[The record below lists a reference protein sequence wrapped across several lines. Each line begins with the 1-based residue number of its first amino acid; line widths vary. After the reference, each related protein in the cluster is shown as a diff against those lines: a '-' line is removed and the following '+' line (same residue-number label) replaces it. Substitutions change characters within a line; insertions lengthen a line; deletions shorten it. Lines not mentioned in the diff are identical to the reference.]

1 MRIYRCW
8 FCSSPIYPGHGI
20 LFVRNDCKEF
30 RFCRG
35 KCHKA
40 FKKHKNPR
48 KVRWTK
54 VSRRVRGKELT
65 DDLSQTFERKRN
77 SLLKYERAAV
87 KKIVD
92 AVPKIDQIKHKRESA
107 FIKKRLSKGVQLRR
121 EEDIKLVNTQMHLIE
136 APGGRFG
143 SLINNDLK
151 SYFIA
156 KRKRELMDIDSETD
170 LSEEETMDLSFTEL
184 EKETSKRKAVDKSKT
199 RVKKQKIALEAS

>member
-8 FCSSPIYPGHGI
+8 FCSSPIYPGHGT

-54 VSRRVRGKELT
+54 VSRRIRGKELT
-65 DDLSQTFERKRN
+65 DDLAQTFERKRN
-77 SLLKYERAAV
+77 SLFKYERATV
-87 KKIVD
+87 QKIVS

-107 FIKKRLSKGVQLRR
+107 FIRKRLIKGVQLRT

-136 APGGRFG
+136 APE
-143 SLINNDLK
+143 
-151 SYFIA
+151 A
-156 KRKRELMDIDSETD
+156 KRKRELMDVDSESD
-170 LSEEETMDLSFTEL
+170 LSVEDTMDLSLNEL
-184 EKETSKRKAVDKSKT
+184 EKQTNKGKVADKSKA
-199 RVKKQKIALEAS
+199 RAKKQKIALETK

>member
-87 KKIVD
+87 RKIVD

-107 FIKKRLSKGVQLRR
+107 FIKKRLSKGVELRR

-136 APGGRFG
+136 APG
-143 SLINNDLK
+143 
-151 SYFIA
+151 A
-156 KRKRELMDIDSETD
+156 KRKRELMDIDSESG
-170 LSEEETMDLSFTEL
+170 LSEEETMDLSLTEL
-184 EKETSKRKAVDKSKT
+184 EKETSKRKVVDKSKT
-199 RVKKQKIALEAS
+199 RGKKQKIALEAS

>member
-1 MRIYRCW
+1 MIKS
-8 FCSSPIYPGHGI
+8 FP
-20 LFVRNDCKEF
+20 
-30 RFCRG
+30 
-35 KCHKA
+35 
-40 FKKHKNPR
+40 
-48 KVRWTK
+48 
-54 VSRRVRGKELT
+54 
-65 DDLSQTFERKRN
+65 
-77 SLLKYERAAV
+77 
-87 KKIVD
+87 VD

-170 LSEEETMDLSFTEL
+170 LSEEETIDLSFTEL

-199 RVKKQKIALEAS
+199 RGKKQKIALEAS

>member
-8 FCSSPIYPGHGI
+8 FCSSPIYPGHGT

-48 KVRWTK
+48 KVKWTK

-65 DDLSQTFERKRN
+65 DDLAQTFEKKRN
-77 SLLKYERAAV
+77 LLFKYERTAV
-87 KKIVD
+87 QKIVT

-107 FIKKRLSKGVQLRR
+107 FIKKRLLKGVQLRK

-136 APGGRFG
+136 APGV
-143 SLINNDLK
+143 
-151 SYFIA
+151 
-156 KRKRELMDIDSETD
+156 KRKRALMDVDSESE
-170 LSEEETMDLSFTEL
+170 LSDETMDLSTTEL
-184 EKETSKRKAVDKSKT
+184 ENETSKRKVSEKPKT
-199 RVKKQKIALEAS
+199 RVKKQKVALEAK

>member
-87 KKIVD
+87 QK
-92 AVPKIDQIKHKRESA
+92 
-107 FIKKRLSKGVQLRR
+107 
-121 EEDIKLVNTQMHLIE
+121 
-136 APGGRFG
+136 
-143 SLINNDLK
+143 
-151 SYFIA
+151 IA